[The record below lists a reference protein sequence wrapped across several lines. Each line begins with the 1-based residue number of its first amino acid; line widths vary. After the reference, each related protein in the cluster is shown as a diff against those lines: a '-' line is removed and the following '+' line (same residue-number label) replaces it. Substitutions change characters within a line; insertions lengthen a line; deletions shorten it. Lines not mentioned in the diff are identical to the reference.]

1 MYGIPALSPRLIPIP
16 ALFLAVL
23 SLYSNP
29 SPEKSGL
36 ENPVLRLALIDG
48 KISAQMFFSL

>member
-1 MYGIPALSPRLIPIP
+1 MPIP

-36 ENPVLRLALIDG
+36 ENPVLKLAVIDG
-48 KISAQMFFSL
+48 KISAQIFFSE